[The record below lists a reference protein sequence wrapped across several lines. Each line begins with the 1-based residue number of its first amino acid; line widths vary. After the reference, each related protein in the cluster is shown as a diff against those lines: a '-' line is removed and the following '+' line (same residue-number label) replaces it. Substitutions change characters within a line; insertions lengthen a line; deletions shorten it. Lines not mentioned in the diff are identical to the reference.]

1 MRQVLSAL
9 IIDAVD
15 WVVFC
20 NIFVPRFFLLSKT
33 AEIERKIKKIIAVIK
48 LNNNAVCFDNPLV
61 VLLFCFWFI
70 WFCFCFYSNLRPYA
84 NCGLKIS
91 T

>member
-20 NIFVPRFFLLSKT
+20 NIFVPRFFFAVKNRRDREKNKKNNCSN
-33 AEIERKIKKIIAVIK
+33 KIK
-48 LNNNAVCFDNPLV
+48 
-61 VLLFCFWFI
+61 
-70 WFCFCFYSNLRPYA
+70 
-84 NCGLKIS
+84 
-91 T
+91 

>member
-48 LNNNAVCFDNPLV
+48 LNNNAVCLDNPLV
-61 VLLFCFWFI
+61 VLLFLFLVFLVLFLFLFKFETLC
-70 WFCFCFYSNLRPYA
+70 
-84 NCGLKIS
+84 
-91 T
+91 